1 MNKVQTAI
9 NAQLEQVVAR
19 QKYLGRSLS
28 IILSTQYRWSNN
40 SNCRGSEC
48 EAAEELGGGE
58 GGAAAAA
65 VRPGGPR
72 QTGQAAAAEHR
83 GHEHTR
89 AGGARHTQVSY
100 SSYS

>member
-19 QKYLGRSLS
+19 QKYLGISPS
-28 IILSTQYRWSNN
+28 YSVSTMSYH

-48 EAAEELGGGE
+48 EAAEELRGCA

>member
-19 QKYLGRSLS
+19 QKYLGISLS
-28 IILSTQYRWSNN
+28 YSVSTMSYH
-40 SNCRGSEC
+40 SNCRGSKC
-48 EAAEELGGGE
+48 EAAAELRGGA

-72 QTGQAAAAEHR
+72 EAGQAAAAEHS

-89 AGGARHTQVSY
+89 AGGDGHTQVS
-100 SSYS
+100 SS